1 MIDWLASAG
10 MSDCVMCRSVEGDP
24 DLMREQVWEDDLWR
38 LTTAVQSEVAG
49 FSYLEPKRH
58 VRYIE
63 ELDGPEAAT
72 LGAVLARCCAALKQV
87 TAAERVYVYVF
98 GGSVDHLH
106 LHLAPHHT
114 GGPLNEALIKGEI
127 TETTLDNGAV
137 MFTSDEY
144 PPLPAE
150 QLRAV
155 VDAVRAA
162 LS

>member
-1 MIDWLASAG
+1 
-10 MSDCVMCRSVEGDP
+10 
-24 DLMREQVWEDDLWR
+24 MREQVWTDDLWR
-38 LTTAVQSEVAG
+38 LTTAVEGEVAG

-72 LGAVLARCCAALKQV
+72 LGTVLARCTAALKQ
-87 TAAERVYVYVF
+87 ACNAERVYIYVF

-114 GGPLNEALIKGEI
+114 GGPLNEALIKGTIVEQ
-127 TETTLDNGAV
+127 TLPSGAV

-144 PPLPAE
+144 PPLPAAD
-150 QLRAV
+150 LRGAI
-155 VDAVRAA
+155 DGVRAA
-162 LS
+162 LAP